1 MSTTEEVKGAH
12 SNVEK
17 IVDSVRL
24 VGPFVGE
31 CAAD

>member
-1 MSTTEEVKGAH
+1 MSTTEEIKGAH

-24 VGPFVGE
+24 TAPYVDK
-31 CAAD
+31 CAVD

>member
-24 VGPFVGE
+24 VSPCVDE
-31 CAAD
+31 CSAD